1 MSSFKNTIQSKYAQ
15 KYSTAAPTKQ
25 PKKLPI
31 ESENVKKIRDSIY
44 EWIKQYNLVKLIPL
58 FTMQNSH
65 YKASYKYMQPEEYLH
80 IFCYQ
85 FLKAY
90 HSKDVFVWHTE
101 NEGKRNT
108 VRKCISQLMGL
119 TEGISDLI
127 IQRKGIENYPLLVIE
142 LKIKGNYPT
151 SAQKE
156 FLELQKSIGN
166 DCHVIY
172 DFPSFLEVF
181 NKWFNQ

>member
-1 MSSFKNTIQSKYAQ
+1 MNNFKTQIAQ
-15 KYSTAAPTKQ
+15 KYAKQYSATAKTKQ
-25 PKKLPI
+25 PRKLPI
-31 ESENVKKIRDSIY
+31 ESENVQKIRTQIQD
-44 EWIKQYNLVKLIPL
+44 WIIQYKLVKLTQL
-58 FTMQNSH
+58 FTMQNSY

-85 FLKAY
+85 FLKTY

-108 VRKCISQLMGL
+108 VRKCISQMMGL
-119 TEGISDLI
+119 TEGVSDLI
-127 IQRKGIENYPLLVIE
+127 IQRKGVENYPLLIVE

-151 SAQKE
+151 TAQKE
-156 FLELQKSIGN
+156 FLELQTSLGN

-172 DFPSFLEVF
+172 DFPSFVEVF
-181 NKWFNQ
+181 NKWLHQ